1 MKLEAGKYYRTR
13 DGRKVGPMNVPPKK
27 SHWSSIV
34 VADCNGKAWLK
45 GGVYFSDIPDPLDLI
60 AEWTDEPE
68 QPTTGTLAELNVKP
82 GDVVEYIP
90 SGNYHVVAQNK
101 HIKSTYGINVPYI
114 SQWDTVSEFRIIS
127 RASQSTTPSPD
138 VATPPY
144 TGLTPTPLT
153 HSTTPHSPVRTV
165 TRKEIVPGQ
174 YGLVTID
181 DGAVR
186 MDYWLPDEDD
196 IADLTAAINTLTEI
210 RDALENT

>member
-1 MKLEAGKYYRTR
+1 MKLEVGKYYRTR
-13 DGRKVGPMNVPPKK
+13 DGRKVGPIYLAGREESGHPWQCK
-27 SHWSSIV
+27 STSKEGAPCWTSEGLIGWKPV
-34 VADCNGKAWLK
+34 GK
-45 GGVYFSDIPDPLDLI
+45 SDLI

-68 QPTTGTLAELNVKP
+68 TGTLAELNVKP

-127 RASQSTTPSPD
+127 RASQSTTPPSD

-144 TGLTPTPLT
+144 TGLTPTPPT

-186 MDYWLPDEDD
+186 MDYWFPDEDD

-210 RDALENT
+210 RDAISA